1 MEQQE
6 NRSYPSFSTSTP
18 PIALSL
24 LVFVVTTIKVI
35 TDIVVYTILSFDWL
49 LNFIEEH
56 GLSQISLFNFLNQ
69 LFLIT
74 PHFIVMIFVYLLLY
88 KFTGDILRKEK
99 KLNNVAYSISRV
111 LLSLWIFGIV
121 GAFGARIIVFIFAFD
136 PASPRIS
143 IPIIY
148 LLFSLLTEAYYIL
161 LDPLVPIL
169 VVFFR
174 MAYEKT
180 ISSQLVMK
188 KAKSGSSFASE
199 SSISILLI
207 LLTFISCMLLSVGS
221 FLYYLLNS
229 LLIPVSNEVYF
240 RLIVDRLFS
249 IGFSILSLFL
259 YLGLGILTMSILKEE
274 SEKNLRYMM
283 RDSLF
288 KLYLGGLLGAL
299 SYFLGINILMG
310 IILSSY
316 TNFVE
321 LFYSI
326 LMGGLISLRAPLI
339 PVLIVLVLIA
349 HEGLFSSQNNYEM

>member
-6 NRSYPSFSTSTP
+6 GRSYSSFSTSTP

-24 LVFVVTTIKVI
+24 LVLVVTAIGLI
-35 TDIVVYTILSFDWL
+35 TSFVLSTLSSDWL
-49 LNFIEEH
+49 MSFIEEY
-56 GLSQISLFNFLNQ
+56 GFSQIYSFLFLSQ
-69 LFLIT
+69 LFLFT
-74 PHFIVMIFVYLLLY
+74 PHFIMMIFVYLLLY

-99 KLNNVAYSISRV
+99 KLNNVIYSFSRV
-111 LLSLWIFGIV
+111 LLSLWIFGLV
-121 GAFGARIIVFIFAFD
+121 GASCVRIIAFILTFD
-136 PASPRIS
+136 LES
-143 IPIIY
+143 PIIY
-148 LLFSLLTEAYYIL
+148 TLLSLLAEAYYSL
-161 LDPLVPIL
+161 LDPLVPVL

-180 ISSQLVMK
+180 LSSQVVMK

-199 SSISILLI
+199 SPISILLI
-207 LLTFISCMLLSVGS
+207 LLTFISCMLLPVLSFGS

-229 LLIPVSNEVYF
+229 LLIPVITDVYF
-240 RLIVDRLFS
+240 RLIVDRLLS
-249 IGFSILSLFL
+249 IGFSIFSLFL

-283 RDSLF
+283 WDSLF

-316 TNFVE
+316 TISVD
-321 LFYSI
+321 LFYII
-326 LMGGLISLRAPLI
+326 LMGGLLSLRGPLI
-339 PVLIVLVLIA
+339 PVLIILVLIA
-349 HEGLFSSQNNYEM
+349 HESLFISQNNYEM